1 MLLKQSSI
9 AIVKLSLDLEQS
21 DVPTSTSVAHK
32 DNYKHGRA
40 LNPRRRLGSTW
51 WKPFRPC
58 SHWAILWLST
68 FSICGA
74 RNRSSGYII
83 TAVLSHLLLRLAS
96 SQRRLID
103 DLEDWIEFM
112 HSFKCCDNF
121 FLFCHI
127 IIFCRIL
134 SVSGLTFHHEVI
146 EKKQKMKF
154 TFTQVRLI
162 KMSKKQFVGFRAG
175 RPGFLLGGV

>member
-1 MLLKQSSI
+1 
-9 AIVKLSLDLEQS
+9 
-21 DVPTSTSVAHK
+21 
-32 DNYKHGRA
+32 
-40 LNPRRRLGSTW
+40 
-51 WKPFRPC
+51 
-58 SHWAILWLST
+58 
-68 FSICGA
+68 
-74 RNRSSGYII
+74 
-83 TAVLSHLLLRLAS
+83 
-96 SQRRLID
+96 
-103 DLEDWIEFM
+103 M

-127 IIFCRIL
+127 IIFFRIL

-175 RPGFLLGGV
+175 RPGFLLGGVQVRNHTHSSMTLTLSYKLYT

>member
-1 MLLKQSSI
+1 
-9 AIVKLSLDLEQS
+9 
-21 DVPTSTSVAHK
+21 
-32 DNYKHGRA
+32 
-40 LNPRRRLGSTW
+40 
-51 WKPFRPC
+51 
-58 SHWAILWLST
+58 
-68 FSICGA
+68 
-74 RNRSSGYII
+74 
-83 TAVLSHLLLRLAS
+83 
-96 SQRRLID
+96 
-103 DLEDWIEFM
+103 M

-127 IIFCRIL
+127 IIFFRIL

-175 RPGFLLGGV
+175 RPGFLLGGVYPSTYCCRKLRCQRLTLVAILTQLSFQYGPKYDMMIALLKTMIQHVTHSSTLNKSPLPSFIFSSIVQRVPGQSIVVDHQRRPEELLQKLRQPVEGRDTDSQ

>member
-1 MLLKQSSI
+1 
-9 AIVKLSLDLEQS
+9 
-21 DVPTSTSVAHK
+21 
-32 DNYKHGRA
+32 
-40 LNPRRRLGSTW
+40 
-51 WKPFRPC
+51 
-58 SHWAILWLST
+58 
-68 FSICGA
+68 
-74 RNRSSGYII
+74 
-83 TAVLSHLLLRLAS
+83 VLSHLLLRLAS

-127 IIFCRIL
+127 IIFFRIL

-175 RPGFLLGGV
+175 RPGFLLGGVPERYFICQDVSVT